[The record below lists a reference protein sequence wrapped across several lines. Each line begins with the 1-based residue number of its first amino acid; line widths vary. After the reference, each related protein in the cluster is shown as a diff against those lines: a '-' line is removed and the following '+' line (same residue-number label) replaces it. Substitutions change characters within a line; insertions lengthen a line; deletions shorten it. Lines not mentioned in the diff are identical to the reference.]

1 MKKKM
6 FLPKSIL
13 ILLVASFLFACGD
26 EDDAA
31 TPISND
37 PTTFEI
43 ISESPDHTILEDLL
57 LSSGLDQ
64 ALNSGIYT
72 VFAPTDSA
80 FGNIDTSNLSDSQLK
95 NILLNHVVQGAAESS
110 NLFTTYLNTLA
121 VESLS
126 GVENNLSLYVNV
138 GTDITLNGQSVVT
151 GPDNLASNGVV
162 HIVDEV
168 ITIPDVTTFAIA
180 DPTFG
185 TLVEAL
191 TLDGQPDFVATL
203 SSFEAPAPFTVFCS
217 YQRCICNCIG

>member
-1 MKKKM
+1 M
-6 FLPKSIL
+6 FLPKLIL
-13 ILLVASFLFACGD
+13 ITLVTSFLFACSD
-26 EDDAA
+26 DDAA
-31 TPISND
+31 VPIANN

-72 VFAPTDSA
+72 VFAPIDAA
-80 FGNIDTSNLSDSQLK
+80 FVNTNTSNLSDSQVK

-110 NLFTTYLNTLA
+110 SLFTTYLNTLA

-138 GTDITLNGQSVVT
+138 GTDIILNGQSVVT

-162 HIVDEV
+162 HIVNEV

-180 DPTFG
+180 DPTFE

-203 SSFEAPAPFTVFCS
+203 SSFEAPAPFTVFAPT
-217 YQRCICNCIG
+217 NDAFVTALLN